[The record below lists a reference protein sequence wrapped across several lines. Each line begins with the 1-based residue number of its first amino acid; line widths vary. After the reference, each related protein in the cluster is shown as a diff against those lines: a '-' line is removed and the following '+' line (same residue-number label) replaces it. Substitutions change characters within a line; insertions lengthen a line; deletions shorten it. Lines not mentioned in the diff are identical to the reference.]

1 MNAANRRLKAVTLAL
16 ASCLA
21 WALTLATAPAHGQ
34 NYPTRPINLVL
45 GYPPGGSTDVVARV
59 VAPKLGEILGT
70 TVVVENKAGAN
81 GIIGSD
87 FVAKAAPDGYT
98 LLLISSSPL
107 VIAPHTYAHIP
118 YDTLRDFAAITT
130 VGVTP
135 EALAVN
141 PEVPAKNM
149 KELAEL
155 SRTRDIAISSS
166 GNGGLPHLAIELLKE
181 ASKGRIVHVP
191 YKGGGP
197 AVTDAIGGHVQG
209 VLIDLPAVLPFVKA
223 GKLRALAITAKERTD
238 FLPDVPTSVE
248 QGFPTVIAVNWIG
261 IAAPA
266 KTPKPIVDKLYAALV
281 QVATSPQVKA
291 QFASAGVTASTMP
304 SPEAF
309 QQFLRDEYAKWGKIA
324 KESGARMED

>member
-1 MNAANRRLKAVTLAL
+1 MFAAIRRVITRAMWPMAGIAWTLAL
-16 ASCLA
+16 SSGVVCAQ
-21 WALTLATAPAHGQ
+21 G
-34 NYPTRPINLVL
+34 YPTRPIMLVL

-59 VAPKLGEILGT
+59 IAPKLGDILGVP
-70 TVVVENKAGAN
+70 VVVENKAGAN

-87 FVAKAAPDGYT
+87 YVARAAPDGYT

-107 VIAPHTYAHIP
+107 VIAPHTYPKVP

-141 PEVPAKNM
+141 PSVPAKNM

-155 SRTRDIAISSS
+155 ARTQTIAISSS
-166 GNGGLPHLAIELLKE
+166 GNGGLPHLAIELLKD
-181 ASKGRIVHVP
+181 ASKGNIIHVP

-223 GKLRALAITAKERTD
+223 GKLRALAITANQRTE

-266 KTPKPIVDKLYAALV
+266 KTPRPIIDKLYSALV
-281 QVATSPQVKA
+281 SVASSPEVKE
-291 QFASAGVTASTMP
+291 QFANAGVTASTMA

-309 QQFLRDEYAKWGKIA
+309 QQFLREEFMKWEAIA
-324 KESGARMED
+324 KRSGARAD